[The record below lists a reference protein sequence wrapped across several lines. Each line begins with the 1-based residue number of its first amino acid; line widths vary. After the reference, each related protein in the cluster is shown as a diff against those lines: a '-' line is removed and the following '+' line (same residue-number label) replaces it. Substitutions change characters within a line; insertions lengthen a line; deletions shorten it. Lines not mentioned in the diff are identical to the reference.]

1 MPDVGVRLPHVSTK
15 PLPATEQF
23 LAANVAQHPRLLLS
37 AEHQTNVAQHP
48 RLLLS
53 AAHQTVLVAPF
64 STHNTF
70 YSPLPG
76 RPLAGSLT

>member
-37 AEHQTNVAQHP
+37 A
-48 RLLLS
+48 
-53 AAHQTVLVAPF
+53 AHQTVLVAPF
-64 STHNTF
+64 ITHNTF